1 MSDTP
6 DYSAPRLVTVLCIVT
21 AMTNM
26 CALTVYIVSPH
37 IRDALQLR
45 ADAFGLLLSV
55 GLGAGI
61 VGSLSAGWL
70 ADRGHMRKTFHAA
83 LALLAITYAT
93 CSFPPSYARYLIA
106 FTCAG
111 MANTALTTLASV
123 GVTRAYPEG
132 SRKPLTWLLI
142 GYSLAGIVGP
152 PFWGYLFQAF
162 TSVVGGARSLQFVF
176 ACALGAC
183 ALAWAILALNPV
195 PARVA
200 GTGTKKEDVQP
211 GDIPLL
217 GLPLVLVCVF
227 AALHA
232 SADNAMFVWIPE
244 FTRAH
249 FSPQPF
255 PSSWILSG
263 VAAAYV
269 LGRLVLLSAPDRL
282 RDLTVIT
289 AVAGTS
295 AVLFMLAFNSPNQYL
310 MAGLYVL
317 GGVLLSA
324 DYPSIMSYTASMFK
338 RGTGSALAI
347 TGAASAGAS
356 LLVPP
361 LVGYISEVTGS
372 LVTAMMLPP
381 ALLLLLAL
389 LAFLRKIT
397 ETRGRAP
404 T

>member
-1 MSDTP
+1 MSEP
-6 DYSAPRLVTVLCIVT
+6 NPFSAPRLVAVLCIAT
-21 AMTNM
+21 ALTNM
-26 CALTVYIVSPH
+26 CALTVYIISPH
-37 IRDALQLR
+37 IREALALR

-61 VGSLSAGWL
+61 AGSLSAGWL
-70 ADRGHMRKTFHAA
+70 ADKGHMRKAFHGALTLLIAA
-83 LALLAITYAT
+83 YAV
-93 CSFPPSYARYLIA
+93 CSFPPSYARYLVA

-111 MANTALTTLASV
+111 VANTALTTLASV
-123 GVTRAYPEG
+123 AITRAYPQS
-132 SRKPLTWLLI
+132 SRKPLTWQLI

-152 PFWGYLFQAF
+152 PFWGYLFGVLELPAGQAR
-162 TSVVGGARSLQFVF
+162 ALQLIF
-176 ACALGAC
+176 ACALAGC
-183 ALAWAILALNPV
+183 ALAWAVMLMNPL
-195 PARVA
+195 PREIA
-200 GTGTKKEDVQP
+200 GAGEKKESG
-211 GDIPLL
+211 GDGGAPLF

-227 AALHA
+227 ASLHA

-244 FTRAH
+244 FTKEQ

-255 PSSWILSG
+255 PSAWILSG

-269 LGRLVLLSAPDRL
+269 LGRLALLSAPDRL

-361 LVGYISEVTGS
+361 LVGYISEATGS